1 MKPLIAANWKL
12 HKLPSE
18 LDAWVKELH
27 TALERV
33 DRARLELALCAPYTH
48 LSALGQALAGTSIRL
63 GAQDVS
69 AHTQGAYTGEVAA
82 AMLRD
87 LGVHY
92 VIVGHSERRAQ
103 HHEDDALVRAK
114 VAAVREAGLTPILC
128 VGETLDEREAG
139 GAEAVVL
146 RQLEAALEGLT
157 PDTAED
163 IVIAYEPV
171 WAIGTGETATDA
183 DAQAMCGAVRGKLRE
198 LIPNLADE
206 VRILYG
212 GSMKGANAAGLLAQP
227 DINGGLIGSASL
239 DAASLAE
246 IAAAC

>member
-18 LDAWVKELH
+18 MDAWVKELH
-27 TALERV
+27 GALKSV
-33 DRARLELALCAPYTH
+33 DTERLELTLCAPYTH
-48 LSALGQALAGTSIRL
+48 LPALREALNGSSVKL

-69 AHTQGAYTGEVAA
+69 AHTEGAYTGEVAA
-82 AMLRD
+82 AMLGD

-114 VAAVREAGLTPILC
+114 VAAVREAGLVPILC
-128 VGETLDEREAG
+128 VGETLAEREAG
-139 GAEAVVL
+139 QAEAVVL
-146 RQLEAALEGLT
+146 RQLGAALEGSTLE
-157 PDTAED
+157 TAESL
-163 IVIAYEPV
+163 VVAYEPV
-171 WAIGTGETATDA
+171 WAIGTGKTATDA
-183 DAQAMCGAVRGKLRE
+183 DAQAMCGALRGKLRE
-198 LIPNLADE
+198 LTPDLANH

-212 GSMKGANAAGLLAQP
+212 GSMKGANATGLLAQP